1 MTKNMKIQSPFRNAL
16 VSVSDKS
23 GLIEFIKPLADAG
36 MRVVSTGG
44 TAKFLSEN
52 GVEVIQVSHQTGFPE
67 VMDGR
72 VKTLHPKIHMAL
84 LARSYEPRDQEV
96 LEEYDVEP
104 FDLVVGNLYPFEAEP
119 DIENIDV
126 GGPSFLRA
134 AAKSHERI
142 AVVCDPKDYPGVLKS
157 AMTKGTLSLGE
168 RRVLAAKVYAHTSHY
183 DSMITKWFSAQGDD
197 EGANTSLQKLSVTGD
212 FVSELRYGENPQ
224 QKATWYKSSATGL
237 HQAEILQGKALSFNN
252 LLDLTAAAQTLREFP
267 QEPTCV
273 AVKHNNPCGV
283 ASRPT
288 LEAAAKAAV
297 EADPVSVFGGIL
309 ALNGTIDKST
319 AEFLSGIFLE
329 CIVAPKFSEEAKLVF
344 AKKKNLRLLEWP
356 QIMNHIEQKNIR
368 QVDGGYLTQD
378 VDQVAKDFAKDWKVI
393 GEEPSPEIKADLVFA
408 WKVAARLKSNAIAIV
423 ESKQTL
429 GLGMGQV
436 NRIDA
441 VLHAIDRKTNSHAT
455 KTKAVLASDAFFPFA
470 DSIEKIAKA
479 GLKWVI
485 QPGGSVNDEAV
496 MAKARELKVNL
507 VLTGVRHF
515 LH

>member
-1 MTKNMKIQSPFRNAL
+1 MPKNMKIQSPFRNAL

-142 AVVCDPKDYPGVLKS
+142 AVICDPKDYGQVLKS
-157 AMTKGTLSLGE
+157 ATEKGTLSLGE
-168 RRVLAAKVYAHTSHY
+168 RRTLAAKIYAHTSHY
-183 DSMITKWFSAQGDD
+183 DSMITKWLSAQG
-197 EGANTSLQKLSVTGD
+197 EGESASAEKLAITAEY
-212 FVSELRYGENPQ
+212 FSELRYGENPQ
-224 QKATWYKSSATGL
+224 QRAAWFKSAPTGL
-237 HQAEILQGKALSFNN
+237 HLAEILQGKALSFNN
-252 LLDLTAAAQTLREFP
+252 LLDLTAAAQTLREFSN
-267 QEPTCV
+267 EPTCV

-283 ASRPT
+283 ASRRT
-288 LEAAAKAAV
+288 LEEAAKSAV

-309 ALNGTIDKST
+309 ALNGTIDQPT

-329 CIVAPKFSEEAKLVF
+329 CIVAPKFSDEAKTVF

-356 QIMNHIEQKNIR
+356 QIMGHTEQKNIR
-368 QVDGGYLTQD
+368 QIDGGFLTQD
-378 VDQVAKDFAKDWKVI
+378 VDQVANEFSKDWQVI

-423 ESKQTL
+423 EAKQTL

-436 NRIDA
+436 NRVDA
-441 VLHAIDRKTNSHAT
+441 VAHALTRKTNSHST

-496 MAKARELKVNL
+496 LAKARELKVNL
-507 VLTGVRHF
+507 VLTGARHF

>member
-1 MTKNMKIQSPFRNAL
+1 MPKNLSIQSPFRNAL
-16 VSVSDKS
+16 VSVSDKT
-23 GLIEFIKPLADAG
+23 GLIDFIKPLAEKG

-44 TAKFLSEN
+44 TAKYLSEN
-52 GVEVIQVSHQTGFPE
+52 GIDVIQVSHQTGFPE

-96 LEEYDVEP
+96 LEEYDIEP

-142 AVVCDPKDYPGVLKS
+142 AVVCDPKDYAGVLKS
-157 AMTKGTLSLGE
+157 ATANGQLTLGE
-168 RRVLAAKVYAHTSHY
+168 RRKLAAKIYAHTSYY
-183 DSMITKWFSAQGDD
+183 DGMITKWLSAQTDD
-197 EGANTSLQKLSVTGD
+197 VQQSLDINGT
-212 FVSELRYGENPQ
+212 FFSELRYGENPQ
-224 QKATWYKSSATGL
+224 QKAAWFKTEPTGL
-237 HQAEILQGKALSFNN
+237 HDAEILQGKALSFNN
-252 LLDLTAAAQTLREFP
+252 LLDLTAAAQTLREFGT
-267 QEPTCV
+267 EPTCV

-283 ASRPT
+283 AQRKT
-288 LEAAAKAAV
+288 LSDAAKAAV

-309 ALNGTIDKST
+309 ALNGTIDQAT

-329 CIVAPKFSEEAKLVF
+329 CIVAPQFSEEAKAIF
-344 AKKKNLRLLEWP
+344 AKKKNLRLLEWKDLIS
-356 QIMNHIEQKNIR
+356 QEKSENIR
-368 QVDGGYLTQD
+368 QIDGGFLTQEAD
-378 VDQVAKDFAKDWKVI
+378 EIAKDFSKDWKII
-393 GEEPSPEIKADLVFA
+393 GDEPTPQEKADLVFA
-408 WKVAARLKSNAIAIV
+408 WKVCARLKSNAIAIV
-423 ESKQTL
+423 EDGQTL

-436 NRIDA
+436 NRVDA
-441 VLHAIDRKTNSHAT
+441 VQHAIDRKTNSHPT
-455 KTKAVLASDAFFPFA
+455 KTKAVLASDAFFPFP
-470 DSIEKIAKA
+470 DSIEKISKA

-496 MAKARELKVNL
+496 LAKARELKVNL